1 MAIEHDAADRQQRKA
16 FASSTAEQPALARDV
31 KASILIF
38 FDQTLA
44 RLRATQ
50 HLNDHDRFVILHACL
65 FRVQDIACLFERAE
79 ATFLESLQPQIAEE
93 SVDYRSFDPDGF
105 SASEPSWS
113 AEWHLTLASF
123 TKAIQSPS
131 NPAVLQQVYIFLD
144 FFWSMA
150 ATLLG
155 AAYLDDHVPWNAVA
169 KFGDSLS
176 AELDCD
182 KFTKLLAS
190 ATLSD
195 GECPLSED
203 YMLQRQIYSRGLFP
217 PEWFAKTLVGLD
229 EKITENHACTDR
241 RKYRIKWL
249 IALRVKRTRP
259 ENIPPDPEG
268 PSVDSEFQTTA
279 KCGYDLVRL
288 NTEFLRGITTSTPY
302 HVAPVASETISLLL
316 QLLRLHEKQIL
327 TRGSQPC
334 ALYVDTEI
342 TRFNGG
348 PPYEEIQQKP
358 YVTLILPTRPS
369 RWPRDRRIA
378 FLSRLWHEPELAVG
392 IHEHCYEHRYIENGG
407 NMATHRTRTAPT
419 ADQLNSLSWEEEHG
433 GSRTLL
439 AWENILGD
447 ATNKDVLA
455 RHCAVALEVAATYW
469 KEDVDVTE
477 LILSAARAS
486 DHVES

>member
-79 ATFLESLQPQIAEE
+79 ATFLESLQPQIAEGAHC
-93 SVDYRSFDPDGF
+93 SVLGAYIATSLITRVLN
-105 SASEPSWS
+105 EPSWS

-131 NPAVLQQVYIFLD
+131 NPAVLQKVYIFLD

-268 PSVDSEFQTTA
+268 ASVDSEFQTTA
-279 KCGYDLVRL
+279 KCGCSLVYD
-288 NTEFLRGITTSTPY
+288 TGTDSFS
-302 HVAPVASETISLLL
+302 
-316 QLLRLHEKQIL
+316 
-327 TRGSQPC
+327 
-334 ALYVDTEI
+334 
-342 TRFNGG
+342 
-348 PPYEEIQQKP
+348 
-358 YVTLILPTRPS
+358 
-369 RWPRDRRIA
+369 
-378 FLSRLWHEPELAVG
+378 
-392 IHEHCYEHRYIENGG
+392 
-407 NMATHRTRTAPT
+407 
-419 ADQLNSLSWEEEHG
+419 
-433 GSRTLL
+433 
-439 AWENILGD
+439 
-447 ATNKDVLA
+447 
-455 RHCAVALEVAATYW
+455 
-469 KEDVDVTE
+469 
-477 LILSAARAS
+477 
-486 DHVES
+486 